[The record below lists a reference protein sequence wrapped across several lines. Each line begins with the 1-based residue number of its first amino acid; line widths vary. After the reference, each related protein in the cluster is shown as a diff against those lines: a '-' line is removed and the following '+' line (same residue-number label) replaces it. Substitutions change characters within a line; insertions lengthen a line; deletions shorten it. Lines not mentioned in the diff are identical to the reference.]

1 MTDMETVTADF
12 AVWELNCAMA
22 SGPTVLIRYQ
32 KNVKPFIR
40 LSQVGTTEATMQMVS
55 MRSCIWLPMHGVS
68 HNQSRLSDLCP
79 ASVTYV
85 PPQ

>member
-1 MTDMETVTADF
+1 MADFESVTADF
-12 AVWELNCAMA
+12 AVWELDCAMA

-32 KNVKPFIR
+32 KNGKPFIR

-55 MRSCIWLPMHGVS
+55 MMACIWLPMHGAS

-79 ASVTYV
+79 ATLTGAR
-85 PPQ
+85 PH